1 MNSLLNLNEAI
12 AMSNVTKCDQKLIV
26 EAVGDVVVELEI
38 KFLVCNSVSRTLIH
52 FSFGLTQTLEPFFL
66 VTMISVWRH
75 CPEIGITSIFWMA
88 LLLMGEEVVRM
99 QRHHCLGEAGNI
111 LNKMFNYDLSL
122 WCSIIV

>member
-1 MNSLLNLNEAI
+1 
-12 AMSNVTKCDQKLIV
+12 MSNVTKCDQKLIV

-75 CPEIGITSIFWMA
+75 CPEIGITSIFWMTR
-88 LLLMGEEVVRM
+88 LLMGEEVVRM
-99 QRHHCLGEAGNI
+99 QRHHCLGEACRVAMQQQRAKAARRRGLVVI
-111 LNKMFNYDLSL
+111 LVVVLIFQHQ
-122 WCSIIV
+122 